1 MPQNDPHLFGRQLF
15 HVSRAW
21 RAELDRRLSHLGL
34 SQARWQVLL
43 TLARMKDQ
51 HPTQRELAQSVSVE
65 GPTLAR
71 LLDGLEAQKLVRRV
85 AVSEDRRAKR
95 IMLTA
100 AAGPL
105 IEKIQAVADELREE
119 LLAGIDDSAIDIC
132 QQVHQKVLANLE
144 KRGQ

>member
-1 MPQNDPHLFGRQLF
+1 MAQTDPHLFGRQIL
-15 HVSRAW
+15 HISRAW

-43 TLARMKDQ
+43 TLARMGEQ

-71 LLDGLEAQKLVRRV
+71 LLDGLEAQKLVKRV

-95 IMLTA
+95 IMLTP

-105 IEKIQAVADELREE
+105 IEKIQTIADALREE
-119 LLAGIDDSAIDIC
+119 LLSGIDESAIDIC
-132 QQVHQKVLANLE
+132 QQVHQQVLVNLE
-144 KRGQ
+144 KRSH